1 MGTDITGGLRKEK
14 PMMLL
19 IGIDRSPSKHDVCIM
34 DVKGCQLVHLSIPN
48 SAPGFEQLHSTCQK
62 LEVPPQDCLVAIE
75 SDHSLLV
82 DYLLDHGYPV
92 YVIPGKAVDRYRDR
106 HRQSRSCSDA
116 GDAEVLAH
124 VLRSDRELHRP
135 WVADTP
141 LTRQI
146 RSQVK
151 VVLNLTQN
159 VVRFSNQL
167 RDLLWRYYPIA
178 ADLFSSLD
186 RYIALQFIQAYPT
199 PQAGKALTQADFT
212 TFCRTHNYR
221 RSDYIARRYAQL
233 SSAQTYAS
241 SEVAAAYA
249 SQAQTLARILHSL
262 VSERDAAQRALTRSF
277 EQHPDAFI
285 YASLPGAGE
294 LLAPALLSKFRD
306 HRDRFPSPAVA
317 QAVAGTCP
325 VTIESGKRK
334 KRIQFR
340 RACDHK
346 FRYFA
351 TQFARCSIKEAP
363 WAAAYFHTVLP
374 RCDKVT
380 QAYRCLANR
389 WVAIIWRLWTDRIEY
404 DEAVHLRN
412 RLTNRRA

>member
-1 MGTDITGGLRKEK
+1 
-14 PMMLL
+14 MLL
-19 IGIDRSPSKHDVCIM
+19 IGIDQSPSKHDVCIM
-34 DVKGCQLVHLSIPN
+34 KVDGCQLARLSIPN
-48 SAPGFEQLHSTCQK
+48 NAAGFEQLHIACQK
-62 LEVPPQDCLVAIE
+62 LDMPPQDCLVAIE

-82 DYLLDHGYPV
+82 DYLLNHGYPV

-124 VLRSDRELHRP
+124 VLRSDRELHKP
-135 WVADTP
+135 LVADTP

-151 VVLNLTQN
+151 VVLNLTRN
-159 VVRFSNQL
+159 VIRFGNQL

-178 ADLFSSLD
+178 ADLFYSLD
-186 RYIALQFIQAYPT
+186 RYIALKFILAFPT
-199 PQAGKALTQADFT
+199 PQAAKALTQADFAL
-212 TFCRTHNYR
+212 FCSTHNYR

-241 SEVAAAYA
+241 PEVAAPYA
-249 SQAQTLARILHSL
+249 GQAQTLARILHFL
-262 VSERDAAQRALTRSF
+262 VSERDVAQRALTQTF
-277 EQHPDAFI
+277 EQHPDAYI
-285 YASLPGAGE
+285 YASLPGAGR
-294 LLAPALLSKFRD
+294 LLAPALLAKFRD
-306 HRDRFPSPAVA
+306 HRGRFPSPAVT

-340 RACDHK
+340 RACDRE
-346 FRYFA
+346 FRYII
-351 TQFARCSIKEAP
+351 TQFARCSIKQAP
-363 WAAAYFHTVLP
+363 WAAAYYYTVLP

-380 QAYRCLANR
+380 QAYRRLANR
-389 WVAIIWRLWTDRIEY
+389 WVAIIWRLWMDRIEY

-412 RLTNRRA
+412 RLNNRRA